1 MKARYKAQQLI
12 NKSKRRAKHAV
23 TGFMII
29 AHAQTMNQSVE
40 DALAHYKSGY
50 VDLNDSY
57 FKIVSKGSCFDVVN
71 LSEPDLLRW
80 WTAMYVDLAD
90 GLNPLPGVDDWE
102 QRLFEVFCIAYLMQR
117 IDNKISF
124 LEAAKK
130 E

>member
-1 MKARYKAQQLI
+1 MKAIDKAQQLI

-29 AHAQTMNQSVE
+29 AHAETMNKSVE
-40 DALAHYKSGY
+40 DALARYKSSY
-50 VDLNDSY
+50 VDLNNAY
-57 FKIVSKGSCFDVVN
+57 FKTVSKGSCFDVIN
-71 LSEPDLLRW
+71 LSEDDLLRW

-102 QRLFEVFCIAYLMQR
+102 EKLFEVFSIAYMMHR
-117 IDNKISF
+117 FGNKISF
-124 LEAAKK
+124 LEAAKS